1 MITAREE
8 VLENALRV
16 FGRMNYEKASQVEIA
31 KACGLSKAGLVYYY
45 PLKLDLFVAVADK
58 YVFGMQS
65 VANKFRFTTGSLLEF
80 IDQYIAGVERT
91 MSRLITLFDDGNNP
105 AGCSLNFYYFHLLMQ
120 VRLYYPDVKKKIA
133 AIFRQDYEIWTEAI
147 QAAKKN
153 GEIRQDLDEK
163 DVALIFRQM
172 FLGLSFEQA
181 FLEGLDS
188 KLLKQKLLFVYKL
201 LKA

>member
-1 MITAREE
+1 MITTREE

-65 VANKFRFTTGSLLEF
+65 VAYKVRFTAGSLLEF

-91 MSRLITLFDDGNNP
+91 MSRLITLFDDGNDP

>member
-1 MITAREE
+1 MITTREE

-65 VANKFRFTTGSLLEF
+65 VANKFRFTAGSLLEF
-80 IDQYIAGVERT
+80 IDQYIAGMERT

>member
-1 MITAREE
+1 MITTREE

-31 KACGLSKAGLVYYY
+31 KAC
-45 PLKLDLFVAVADK
+45 
-58 YVFGMQS
+58 GMQS

-163 DVALIFRQM
+163 DVAFGVVI
-172 FLGLSFEQA
+172 
-181 FLEGLDS
+181 
-188 KLLKQKLLFVYKL
+188 
-201 LKA
+201 

>member
-1 MITAREE
+1 MITTREE